1 MRRSRIRSL
10 VILLGVFGLEC
21 RSADLHNLRRFSLDS
36 SIIGFAWSPDGQKIA
51 TESNY
56 GRNIT
61 IWSADG
67 KRERDL
73 IRHLRNGPYVG
84 NSLVLLSGGTLL
96 LTPPE
101 NEIGETEN
109 RIFSV
114 WDIARGTIVKDV
126 NGPFPAKNFRFNE
139 ARIFTV
145 SRDESK
151 VAVISSALL
160 NQPVTVYRTRDWSTL
175 KQFAVSDSPGASGT
189 ATAVAFAP
197 DGGQLAIGTLDGRV
211 ELYDLSENA
220 PPKILRAYDGR
231 DLIPIAAV
239 AFSPNGKFLAAGAG
253 LTLDAY
259 RSLPSLK
266 LWRLSDRNLVGSF
279 LPSAMPVR
287 KISWNHEGTVI
298 AVGAGDRSVRLGS
311 PDGRPN
317 ETWQTIKF
325 SAPVMSIDFAP
336 NSDQLGV
343 ASGATLTIFSSSG
356 QSLLRKPQ

>member
-1 MRRSRIRSL
+1 MPRSGLLAFI
-10 VILLGVFGLEC
+10 ILLGAAGLEC
-21 RSADLHNLRRFSLDS
+21 RSADLRNLRRFSVDS
-36 SIIGFAWSPDGQKIA
+36 SIIGFAWSSDGQKIA
-51 TESNY
+51 TNSNY

-73 IRHLRNGPYVG
+73 VRHLRNGPYVG
-84 NSLVLLSGGTLL
+84 NSIAFLNGGTLL

-101 NEIGETEN
+101 NEGGETEN
-109 RIFSV
+109 KIFSV
-114 WDIARGTIVKDV
+114 WDVVPGTVVRDV
-126 NGPFPAKNFRFNE
+126 IGPFPAKNFRFNE

-160 NQPVTVYRTRDWSTL
+160 NQPVTVYSTHDWSTF
-175 KQFAVSDSPGASGT
+175 KQFALSNSVGSSGT
-189 ATAVAFAP
+189 ATSVAFSP

-211 ELYDLSENA
+211 ELYDLNA
-220 PPKILRAYDGR
+220 GVPPKILRAYDSG
-231 DLIPIAAV
+231 DLIPIAAL

-266 LWRLSDRNLVGSF
+266 LWRLNDANLVGSL

-287 KISWNHEGTVI
+287 KISWNREGKII
-298 AVGAGDRSVRLGS
+298 AVAAGDASVRLGS
-311 PDGRPN
+311 PIATPK
-317 ETWQTIKF
+317 EEWKTIKF
-325 SAPVMSIDFAP
+325 SAPVMSIDFSP
-336 NSDQLGV
+336 NSDELGI
-343 ASGATLTIFSSSG
+343 ASGPTLTILSSSG
-356 QSLLRKPQ
+356 RRLFKNPQ